1 MESQTSIVQSTSQSL
16 PKKRVRKY
24 DPSRIIK
31 GTINTGQ
38 KKCNYGSIPKKNE
51 IFLYPE
57 APIDNR
63 FSSGRNNIYYTDT
76 QTFPGSGTY
85 NLTNEFLLNPYKSI
99 SFSNTTERFG
109 TDYNGIPGVGDYD
122 IAIEDNK
129 YKKRYTGLYRDYKFN
144 TNYKMGNLYTPSP
157 TKYNPVKINEDLIKE
172 KKLNFN
178 SYSGRDDYSGIT
190 NSSDNRYNIKFP
202 GPGTYF
208 QGKNEP
214 VKVNKELYHKKLF
227 QSDFSLLKTEAK
239 NLLNKVKKKKEKKVD
254 EYFPMKYKLLN
265 RRKNENQKI
274 IGVEE
279 TTNTYINK
287 ESPLPLYYIK
297 PEDINK
303 TKLYKEG
310 KIPYTS
316 FKINEERELEY
327 IKSVLGND
335 NARPDIFYLNSPRWK
350 YYNNKYQ
357 FKTPGPAYYFYDK
370 KY

>member
-1 MESQTSIVQSTSQSL
+1 
-16 PKKRVRKY
+16 
-24 DPSRIIK
+24 
-31 GTINTGQ
+31 
-38 KKCNYGSIPKKNE
+38 
-51 IFLYPE
+51 
-57 APIDNR
+57 
-63 FSSGRNNIYYTDT
+63 
-76 QTFPGSGTY
+76 
-85 NLTNEFLLNPYKSI
+85 
-99 SFSNTTERFG
+99 
-109 TDYNGIPGVGDYD
+109 
-122 IAIEDNK
+122 
-129 YKKRYTGLYRDYKFN
+129 
-144 TNYKMGNLYTPSP
+144 MGNLNTPSP